1 MIDDNSLLISKIKD
15 KIDIAKSKNKIA
27 YTDFLQL
34 NDLSLAQKY
43 IVENH
48 ITNYFCYGGIE
59 NADRQII
66 VFYPD
71 KLDADLAIQA
81 IKKEICAIH
90 IILSPEQEYLHGEYL
105 SGIMKTGLV
114 REKFG
119 DIIVRT
125 NSVDGYSGADVI
137 CFNSVSKIM
146 MDTIPYLTRFKKS
159 NISVIPIDL
168 IEPKIEQFEFISI
181 IISSNRLD
189 NFVSELA
196 HCSRGNAQ
204 EYLKLGKVFINGVNE
219 FKDSKKLI
227 EGDTITIRGKGKFIF
242 DSIIG
247 ETKNNRLNILIKKYK

>member
-1 MIDDNSLLISKIKD
+1 
-15 KIDIAKSKNKIA
+15 
-27 YTDFLQL
+27 
-34 NDLSLAQKY
+34 
-43 IVENH
+43 
-48 ITNYFCYGGIE
+48 
-59 NADRQII
+59 
-66 VFYPD
+66 
-71 KLDADLAIQA
+71 
-81 IKKEICAIH
+81 
-90 IILSPEQEYLHGEYL
+90 
-105 SGIMKTGLV
+105 MKAGLV

-119 DIIVRT
+119 DIIVRI